1 MCLAQSNNPI
11 PSQYEPKPV
20 WRTWAKDQRSF
31 VCSSLEHKYQAEQRL
46 INHLQVVIEQP
57 PTVETIGLYYPLQL
71 EPNLLGLLEKLPHK
85 NWVFPRVGN
94 ASLGEVVTDLFFH
107 QLPLTSLSF
116 KQLAAANE
124 DALKEVGF
132 VPNNWGIWEPQATEP
147 YITPSDIDM
156 LIIPALAMDA
166 QGIRL
171 GYGGG
176 YYDRWLTSCQ
186 GLKPIQ
192 TIGVCWEACRVQTLP
207 KIALDVP
214 LNGSCT
220 ELGFFVV

>member
-1 MCLAQSNNPI
+1 MAQSNNPI
-11 PSQYEPKPV
+11 PSQYESKHV
-20 WRTWAKDQRSF
+20 WRTWAKAQRSF
-31 VCSSLEHKYQAEQRL
+31 VCSSLETKNHAEQRL
-46 INHLQVVIEQP
+46 IDHLKAVIESSS
-57 PTVETIGLYYPLQL
+57 TIKTIGLYCPLPF

-94 ASLGEVVTDLFFH
+94 TSLGEIKTDLFFH
-107 QLPLTSLSF
+107 QLPLTSLPLE
-116 KQLAAANE
+116 QLAAVNE
-124 DALKEVGF
+124 NTLKDFGF
-132 VPNNWGIWEPQATEP
+132 VPNNWELWEPQATEP
-147 YITPSDIDM
+147 YIAPSDIDL

-176 YYDRWLTSCQ
+176 YYDRWLASRQ

-207 KIALDVP
+207 KEALDIP

-220 ELGFFVV
+220 ELGLFSA